1 MTCIR
6 ELCEKYDFFISQQY
20 EIYLITDLLIAKSRY
35 LLQQDSTHLFQLEE
49 IQDTYPNYLFAAELL
64 ANILKIETFQINP
77 NQINF
82 ISNSILS
89 VTYKKIKEPSKLYEE
104 SINAFIEQVSSISKI
119 NFSLIDTIQ
128 YKLINHIEPM
138 VYRIKNKINIK
149 NGLTK
154 EINKRYNSL
163 YNIVW
168 QASNVLEL
176 TFEIEIPESELAFL
190 TLYFVA
196 ALKELRRPV
205 SIGVVCPHGI
215 ATSELII
222 SSIKDFITEFD
233 FVEKVDLIDIKNGKK
248 YDILI
253 SSIILEL
260 DTKDYCLVSPLLS
273 NDDISLIQQKYL
285 NLTYGNIEQNRSTVD
300 FNLASSQLS
309 VLLSNSV
316 YFQKNFT
323 TLEECIDF
331 LVTQSHH
338 LNNSSNGFKESIINR
353 EKMGSTSL
361 YTGIALPHADPKFV
375 KVSQLQVLTL
385 NKPILWGK
393 NNVSVVAL
401 ISIKKDEEVL
411 YKEPLLEFY
420 SKIVDSMV
428 VNQITRARKI
438 KEILEI
444 I

>member
-1 MTCIR
+1 M
-6 ELCEKYDFFISQQY
+6 
-20 EIYLITDLLIAKSRY
+20 
-35 LLQQDSTHLFQLEE
+35 
-49 IQDTYPNYLFAAELL
+49 
-64 ANILKIETFQINP
+64 
-77 NQINF
+77 
-82 ISNSILS
+82 
-89 VTYKKIKEPSKLYEE
+89 
-104 SINAFIEQVSSISKI
+104 
-119 NFSLIDTIQ
+119 
-128 YKLINHIEPM
+128 
-138 VYRIKNKINIK
+138 
-149 NGLTK
+149 
-154 EINKRYNSL
+154 
-163 YNIVW
+163 
-168 QASNVLEL
+168 
-176 TFEIEIPESELAFL
+176 
-190 TLYFVA
+190 
-196 ALKELRRPV
+196 
-205 SIGVVCPHGI
+205 
-215 ATSELII
+215 
-222 SSIKDFITEFD
+222 
-233 FVEKVDLIDIKNGKK
+233 
-248 YDILI
+248 I

-401 ISIKKDEEVL
+401 ISIKKMKKC
-411 YKEPLLEFY
+411 Y
-420 SKIVDSMV
+420 
-428 VNQITRARKI
+428 I
-438 KEILEI
+438 KSHF
-444 I
+444 